1 MERCA
6 NDVKAW
12 REQSFRQLV
21 KHAYR
26 QLQIFFEQQLLC
38 NFQFSSDSSTEF
50 ISNLLLDFRFSG
62 SESLQYFV
70 FQEAPR
76 IQFKLSV
83 KENPE
88 NDQIYSI

>member
-62 SESLQYFV
+62 SIASVICFSRSS
-70 FQEAPR
+70 PR

-88 NDQIYSI
+88 NDQINSI